1 MALFDAVVWL
11 NCLLRQQAQLY
22 NSCPT
27 IHFCFD
33 ATSAGWKAAG
43 FWGGDSDQ
51 AIALAIRQLR
61 QLYSLR
67 YGVQIA
73 DWHVKAHEGDPGNEA
88 ANSLTNW
95 AAMND
100 TCHNTC
106 PLLESI
112 LEKGRCPGMDWAWI
126 FWKPEWKNFWTGSH
140 VRIPRCY
147 GQPNDALTLHKSD
160 PALETTIEAHIKIKG
175 LSANVLTIG
184 ASGDKSS
191 NKQDSGLKLTRLH
204 GLHAQCRK
212 MEFNVL
218 ALQETRAKRSP
229 GQEQPDYWTF
239 SAEAD
244 PKGCYGAQLAFAK
257 NIPYG
262 FTPSGCPLYWTMK
275 HFRIVASTPR
285 YLAILVDA
293 PALKLLCISAHAPH
307 GGADDK
313 TMLDWWQDLHQAI
326 PAKLRSVPIWIG
338 IDANARVG
346 SIVTQAIGPCGAEE
360 QDDNGEH
367 FQNFLSERALW
378 VPATWSQF
386 QTGPSKT
393 WTHPGTGKQSRNDYI
408 AISDFLQC
416 TECTTW
422 VVEEVDIST
431 VREDHA
437 PVGILFTFTALRPSP
452 PSGRLRVQFDRE
464 QMVAQ
469 LQSPRGSSFL
479 AEVGSTLNIPWTI
492 GVHEHYD
499 KLASHVTAHVCQPF
513 RKTAKKPIKS
523 HMTPTTWELVC
534 EKQQVRL
541 DLKLHNKRANLCLLK
556 SCFLVWSGRSGSTA
570 LVELRQHQK
579 TAATFL
585 YRFRQ
590 LGRDVTKA
598 VRADDAAFFEHLA
611 ATTQHIDESGD
622 SRALRRNLKRVLPKY
637 RLRRKVQPLQL
648 QHLQDQWIPHFC
660 QLEAGQCTT
669 FEAIADECVTHAE
682 MRGPLTNVKLPDLPT
697 LTEVEHELRSLA
709 NNKAAGVDG
718 IPGEALKVG
727 APHLAPLFHDLML
740 KTVLMT
746 QEPVQNKGGLLV
758 PIHKGGTV
766 DDVRNF
772 RGILLLNV
780 GGKILHAWLRKR
792 MLALLQ
798 PAKPPGQLGGFP
810 GQQVLFGIQSLA
822 TITQIFTAKGC
833 SMMALFIDVQSAFHH
848 LLRELVTG
856 IDDPA
861 QFETALEQLS
871 IQDAHA
877 AAKKGELGALQEMG
891 ASPALIGLLKEVHG
905 NTWFQVPTL
914 PEVVKTHRGSRP
926 GSPIAD
932 IVWHALMM
940 SIHKEATEALSNYEP
955 TMAAYS
961 GAGLQPEVITWSD
974 DLVIPIPVTTAHE
987 LLPATQHILQK
998 TMQSFTNR
1006 GLKLNLKR
1014 GKTTGV
1020 PTFKG
1025 NGAPALPEQYLLN
1038 KDPGLDVEDANG
1050 KVWRLPL
1057 ACSYRY
1063 LGACYVPEGGHE
1075 HEIARRIGIASSAY
1089 HEPRASIFQNRR
1101 IKISTRLRLLEVLI
1115 FAKLYYGVAV
1125 WTNVSMKVFKKLDAF
1140 TLKLIRR
1147 TVGECCKEGGMTNGD
1162 LLRRYNLSP
1171 TALRMTRCRLL
1182 YAAKLWKFAPQV
1194 FLDQLLCAEA
1204 VHPHAW
1210 LTQLKADL
1218 HWMETVN
1225 PVCLEKLGVQQ
1236 LTIPDVKDTWRHQ
1249 TALWTRV
1256 VKHTCRLAT
1265 SQQQVMDIATT
1276 WYAKLF
1282 RKLQDGGMKFNYNP
1296 LELQSLAGAEDTM
1309 ACWCGRRFG
1318 SLKAL
1323 SVHQWQA
1330 HQQHAPEFWLVRDPI
1345 CPCCLR
1351 NFWTVARARQH
1362 LAYIPRRGGVNHC
1375 YQQLILRGVHHSEH
1389 AIEDVSIPEALKG
1402 INRLEATAAQGPK
1415 LPDEIPGAREIERA
1429 QTQLQ
1434 ELQQRA
1440 DVMGLCVPWMTYSTL
1455 SLWQTLDALTMQKTI
1470 CIENGELDTQD
1481 YDITDDWLEALHV
1494 DYARGDIASPTSTVF
1509 MRWGQYSLPV
1519 LIETYG
1525 QGLTENYLEQ
1535 SFYYMIAEFDEFKLE
1550 GRIDEMK
1557 TKIRALE
1564 QRQIQPTTGHRP
1576 PKAGPATTRGP
1587 VRGLLPHLTD
1597 YITQEAFERDVQQM
1611 QFTVISARPAIPA
1624 LIMQPAVQCYIIL
1637 HLFSGRRRSTDFHS
1651 HLQHMARQSGYYVCI
1666 LSLDVAVDETKGDL
1680 HPDSQNW
1687 EKAERALANGWIAA
1701 TIAGSPCN
1709 TYSEARHYKPD
1720 DVDTSRWPRPLRS
1733 ALAPWGLPGLRS
1745 REMKSLLLGSSFA
1758 LQTMWG
1764 AGAMLATGGVMLS
1777 EHPGTPA
1784 AADRVSVWRLSA
1796 MQLLLTHPAV
1806 HLHHVPQ
1813 GLFGAT
1819 SWKRT
1824 GLLAIGLPHLERS
1837 MKRWRTSTPPTEQ
1850 AIGLGPDG
1858 FRTALLKEYPRE
1870 FSGALAQVIHDHL
1883 QSNPSRTCENVD
1895 PEWTTWLREA
1905 HAALSEVQADKAM
1918 KPDLQV

>member
-1 MALFDAVVWL
+1 
-11 NCLLRQQAQLY
+11 
-22 NSCPT
+22 
-27 IHFCFD
+27 
-33 ATSAGWKAAG
+33 
-43 FWGGDSDQ
+43 
-51 AIALAIRQLR
+51 
-61 QLYSLR
+61 
-67 YGVQIA
+67 
-73 DWHVKAHEGDPGNEA
+73 
-88 ANSLTNW
+88 
-95 AAMND
+95 
-100 TCHNTC
+100 
-106 PLLESI
+106 
-112 LEKGRCPGMDWAWI
+112 
-126 FWKPEWKNFWTGSH
+126 
-140 VRIPRCY
+140 
-147 GQPNDALTLHKSD
+147 
-160 PALETTIEAHIKIKG
+160 
-175 LSANVLTIG
+175 
-184 ASGDKSS
+184 
-191 NKQDSGLKLTRLH
+191 
-204 GLHAQCRK
+204 

-239 SAEAD
+239 SADAD

-262 FTPSGCPLYWTMK
+262 FTPNGCPLYWTMK

-285 YLAILVDA
+285 FLAILVDA

-313 TMLDWWQDLHQAI
+313 TMLDWWHDLHQAI

-367 FQNFLSERALW
+367 FQNFLSEHALW

-416 TECTTW
+416 TGCTTW

-437 PVGILFTFTALRPSP
+437 PVGIIFTFTASRSAL
-452 PSGRLRVQFDRE
+452 PSGRQRVQFDRE

-499 KLASHVTAHVCQPF
+499 KLASHVTAHLCQPF

-534 EKQQVRL
+534 EKQQIRL

-556 SCFLVWSGRSGSTA
+556 SCFLVWSGCSGSAA

-579 TAATFL
+579 TAATLL

-622 SRALRRNLKRVLPKY
+622 SRALWRNLKRVLPKY

-682 MRGPLTNVKLPDLPT
+682 MREPLTNVKLPDLPT

-810 GQQVLFGIQSLA
+810 GQQVLFGIQSLT

-877 AAKKGELGALQEMG
+877 AAKKGEFGALQEMG

-940 SIHKEATEALSNYEP
+940 SIHQEATEALSNYEP

-961 GAGLQPEVITWSD
+961 YAGLRPEVITWSD
-974 DLVIPIPVTTAHE
+974 DLVIPVPVTTAHE

-1025 NGAPALPEQYLLN
+1025 NGAPALREQYLLN

-1075 HEIARRIGIASSAY
+1075 HEIARRIGIASSAF
-1089 HEPRASIFQNRR
+1089 HELRASIFQNRR

-1115 FAKLYYGVAV
+1115 FTKLYYGVAV

-1147 TVGECCKEGGMTNGD
+1147 TVGECCREGGMTNGD

-1236 LTIPDVKDTWRHQ
+1236 LMIPDVKDTWRHR

-1282 RKLQDGGMKFNYNP
+1282 RKLQDGGLKFNYNP

-1415 LPDEIPGAREIERA
+1415 LPDEIPGAREIERT

-1440 DVMGLCVPWMTYSTL
+1440 DVGLCVPWTIYSTL
-1455 SLWQTLDALTMQKTI
+1455 SLWQILDALTVQKTI

-1481 YDITDDWLEALHV
+1481 YDITDDWLEALHFGLCQRR
-1494 DYARGDIASPTSTVF
+1494 YCLTYIYSLHELGPIFPTSPYWDTWT
-1509 MRWGQYSLPV
+1509 R
-1519 LIETYG
+1519 
-1525 QGLTENYLEQ
+1525 
-1535 SFYYMIAEFDEFKLE
+1535 FDGELH
-1550 GRIDEMK
+1550 G
-1557 TKIRALE
+1557 
-1564 QRQIQPTTGHRP
+1564 
-1576 PKAGPATTRGP
+1576 
-1587 VRGLLPHLTD
+1587 
-1597 YITQEAFERDVQQM
+1597 
-1611 QFTVISARPAIPA
+1611 AI
-1624 LIMQPAVQCYIIL
+1624 
-1637 HLFSGRRRSTDFHS
+1637 
-1651 HLQHMARQSGYYVCI
+1651 
-1666 LSLDVAVDETKGDL
+1666 
-1680 HPDSQNW
+1680 
-1687 EKAERALANGWIAA
+1687 
-1701 TIAGSPCN
+1701 
-1709 TYSEARHYKPD
+1709 
-1720 DVDTSRWPRPLRS
+1720 
-1733 ALAPWGLPGLRS
+1733 
-1745 REMKSLLLGSSFA
+1745 LLLY
-1758 LQTMWG
+1758 
-1764 AGAMLATGGVMLS
+1764 
-1777 EHPGTPA
+1777 
-1784 AADRVSVWRLSA
+1784 DCRVR
-1796 MQLLLTHPAV
+1796 
-1806 HLHHVPQ
+1806 
-1813 GLFGAT
+1813 
-1819 SWKRT
+1819 R
-1824 GLLAIGLPHLERS
+1824 
-1837 MKRWRTSTPPTEQ
+1837 
-1850 AIGLGPDG
+1850 
-1858 FRTALLKEYPRE
+1858 
-1870 FSGALAQVIHDHL
+1870 
-1883 QSNPSRTCENVD
+1883 
-1895 PEWTTWLREA
+1895 
-1905 HAALSEVQADKAM
+1905 VQAGRPYRRDE
-1918 KPDLQV
+1918 DQD